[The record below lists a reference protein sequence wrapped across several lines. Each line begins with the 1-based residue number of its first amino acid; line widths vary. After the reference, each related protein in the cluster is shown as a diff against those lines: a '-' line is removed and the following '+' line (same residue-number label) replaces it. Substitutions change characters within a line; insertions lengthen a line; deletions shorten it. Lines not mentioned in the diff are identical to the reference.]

1 MLDDDEMYE
10 IIRINNIDHYK
21 CTYCSFYS
29 RHKNSVLRHQS
40 KKNVCY
46 IKKEYKCE
54 FCNCTFPNSYNLNS
68 HLNKKNKC
76 KKEDSISQSD
86 DINIENEL
94 LKKKLEDQ
102 KEINKKLETNLND
115 KTNVETLIFLS
126 NYYAELLL
134 DKDKSKYKYNL
145 EFNIL
150 RTSLFTYHQKDSK
163 RVKEQLYL
171 LMDIIEIDDV
181 EKILEKIK
189 TEKQEYVPLIID
201 YYKDLINVENNK
213 IYGKSKLS
221 YIKHLE
227 RKINEILNVKLSF

>member
-1 MLDDDEMYE
+1 M
-10 IIRINNIDHYK
+10 
-21 CTYCSFYS
+21 
-29 RHKNSVLRHQS
+29 
-40 KKNVCY
+40 
-46 IKKEYKCE
+46 
-54 FCNCTFPNSYNLNS
+54 
-68 HLNKKNKC
+68 
-76 KKEDSISQSD
+76 
-86 DINIENEL
+86 ENEL

-171 LMDIIEIDDV
+171 LMDIIEMDDV

-189 TEKQEYVPLIID
+189 TEKQEYIPLIID

-221 YIKHLE
+221 YIKYLE